1 MLLNI
6 IFILSIILFSI
17 KLENK
22 FKVPMPISLITLSLT
37 IGLIFQ
43 DFIGFT
49 TKEFFAEEMIILI
62 VILILSDTFMLKL
75 KDIKENYF
83 SLIILAGL
91 FVVLSVLLGVLSKNF
106 IFSDIDISVGALIA
120 LFAMITATDPVSVIS
135 VFNQYKLPHKLK
147 FLAEGESLFNDAIAL
162 IMFSAFGLYLLS
174 GNELTVSYVSLVT
187 LETIAGSVFIGFIT
201 GFIGL
206 SLMKTT
212 KDIRV
217 EFILILLIAY
227 SSFYIAEHITI
238 IGNNHLSGIL
248 SEIVAIL
255 TLMTFINKSFEKE
268 NALIESD
275 INSIIHNESNGNK
288 VKQYFQK
295 KLLNNLIINITDT
308 ERTKDIYS
316 FINVLALLANGIL
329 FISLAQIINFNNLI
343 LYWKEIL
350 LVFLMST
357 LIRFILLFVFQKVAN
372 FSRKIPEFN
381 FKWTLILT
389 FSGIKGGLSIVMLNM
404 LFLAIP
410 DFQHKILFESIIT
423 GVILLSTY
431 LYVLGLIITISFNKK
446 QFLKECEFEKH

>member
-6 IFILSIILFSI
+6 IFILSIILLSI
-17 KLENK
+17 KFENK
-22 FKVPMPISLITLSLT
+22 FKIPMPISLITLSLT
-37 IGLIFQ
+37 IGFVFQ

-49 TKEFFAEEMIILI
+49 TKEFFAEEMIVLI

-91 FVVLSVLLGVLSKNF
+91 FVVLSVLLGILSKNF
-106 IFSDIDISVGALIA
+106 IFSDIDISIGALIA
-120 LFAMITATDPVSVIS
+120 LFAMITVTDPVSVIS

-174 GNELTVSYVSLVT
+174 GHELTVSYISLVT
-187 LETIAGSVFIGFIT
+187 VEIIVGSIFIGFIA

-206 SLMKTT
+206 FLMKTT

-227 SSFYIAEHITI
+227 SSFYIAEHIAI

-268 NALIESD
+268 NALIKKEKNILISIG
-275 INSIIHNESNGNK
+275 INSSIYKENK
-288 VKQYFQK
+288 VKKF
-295 KLLNNLIINITDT
+295 LDNLIINVTDI

-329 FISLAQIINFNNLI
+329 FISLAQIINFDNLI

-357 LIRFILLFVFQKVAN
+357 VIRFVLLFIFQKGVI
-372 FSRKIPEFN
+372 FSKKIPEFN
-381 FKWTLILT
+381 FKWTLVLT

-404 LFLAIP
+404 LLLAIP
-410 DFQHKILFESIIT
+410 DFQHKILFESIVT

-431 LYVLGLIITISFNKK
+431 LYVLGLIITIYFNEK
-446 QFLKECEFEKH
+446 QFLKECEVEKH